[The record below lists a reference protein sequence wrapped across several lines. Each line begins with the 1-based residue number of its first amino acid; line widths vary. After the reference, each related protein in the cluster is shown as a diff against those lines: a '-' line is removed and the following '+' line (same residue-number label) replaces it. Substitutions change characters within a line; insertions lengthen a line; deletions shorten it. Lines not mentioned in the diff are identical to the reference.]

1 MFNQIL
7 IPIDLAHQEHL
18 ARLREAARLLI
29 DGAGSITLLY
39 VDPILV
45 HRAASIIQL
54 EESQY
59 AEHEREARAQLQ
71 RLSESMQLQGVTL
84 NAATREGTAHDQI
97 LEYATEISADA
108 ILMMSG
114 RPGFVDYFIGSTAE
128 RVVRHAD
135 CSVFVIRE

>member
-1 MFNQIL
+1 MFHQLL

-39 VDPILV
+39 VDPIMV
-45 HRAASIIQL
+45 HGDALMIQL
-54 EESQY
+54 EESQFG
-59 AEHEREARAQLQ
+59 EHKREVQAQLQ
-71 RLSESMQLQGVTL
+71 RISELLQLEGVTL
-84 NAATREGTAHDQI
+84 NTATREGSAHDQI
-97 LEYATEISADA
+97 LEYAAEISADA
-108 ILMMSG
+108 ILMRSG